1 MRLQGR
7 HGKGWSHREERWQ
20 QDGVEGKARCAH
32 MVLRSSRLVAGRRER
47 WSSLKKVVAEAR
59 QK

>member
-1 MRLQGR
+1 V
-7 HGKGWSHREERWQ
+7 K
-20 QDGVEGKARCAH
+20 GKARCAH
-32 MVLRSSRLVAGRRER
+32 EVLRSSRLMAGRRER

>member
-1 MRLQGR
+1 M
-7 HGKGWSHREERWQ
+7 ECE
-20 QDGVEGKARCAH
+20 ARCAH
-32 MVLRSSRLVAGRRER
+32 EVLRSSRLMAGRRER